1 MLSRRA
7 NAGRSTRPTLWVTSP
22 EGTRDVKHG
31 KKYNEKSK
39 LIDPEKLYAPEEAIK
54 LAKETSFAKFDET
67 VELHLRTG
75 LDPRHADQQIRGTAL
90 LPHGLG
96 KTVRVLVFA
105 EGEGARLATEAGA
118 DEVGAD
124 DLMKKVEGGY
134 TGFDVA
140 LAQRDLMGKV
150 GRLGRVLGPKGLM
163 PNPRSG
169 TVVDAADM
177 AKAVNDARQGRV
189 EFRLDR
195 TAIIHCP
202 IGKVSFDEKAIEEN
216 MAMLVSEIM
225 KAKPSGGKGMFI
237 RSITLTTTMGPG
249 IRLDPTPTLAMR
261 AN

>member
-1 MLSRRA
+1 M
-7 NAGRSTRPTLWVTSP
+7 
-22 EGTRDVKHG
+22 KHG
-31 KKYNEKSK
+31 KKYTDKSK
-39 LIDPEKLYAPEEAIK
+39 LIDPDRLYTPDEAIK
-54 LAKETSFAKFDET
+54 LAKEVAYAKFDET

-105 EGEGARLATEAGA
+105 EGEGARLASEAGA
-118 DEVGAD
+118 DEVGGD
-124 DLMKKVEGGY
+124 ELIKKVEGGY
-134 TGFDVA
+134 TEFDVA

-195 TAIIHCP
+195 TAIIHVP
-202 IGKVSFDEKAIEEN
+202 IGKVSFDDAALEEN
-216 MAMLVSEIM
+216 MAMLMSEIV
-225 KAKPSGGKGMFI
+225 KAKPTGGKGHFI
-237 RSITLTTTMGPG
+237 RTITITTTMGPG
-249 IRLDPTPTLAMR
+249 IRLDPTPALAMK
-261 AN
+261 AG